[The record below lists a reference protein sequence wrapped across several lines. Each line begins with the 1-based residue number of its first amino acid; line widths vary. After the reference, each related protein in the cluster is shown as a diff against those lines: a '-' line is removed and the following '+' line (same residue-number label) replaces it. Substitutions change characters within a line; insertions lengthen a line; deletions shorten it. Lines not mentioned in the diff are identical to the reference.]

1 MIKFCIF
8 FIFFPFLIFANDNDF
23 KWNHWILAKKNELR
37 NLNFKKSTISYLDN
51 LKFNNKVLDL
61 DKKQP
66 EKVIFFEE
74 YQSKVLSKRRLAQAI
89 IKYKE
94 NKSLFNEL
102 EKKFNISPYILISLW
117 GLETSFGKNTGK
129 FNILNALATLSFKSR
144 RKDFFDKQFNS
155 TLKLIDV
162 GMIEKE
168 KLFGSWAGAMGQTQF
183 MPTTLTTYGVDFN
196 KDGKIDPFNKI
207 DALASGANYL
217 SELGWNNN
225 LIWGEEVN
233 VPNSDEIENLI
244 EKKQYFSQSFWKS
257 HGFILKKNYDSKT
270 KLKLISPKSKKKKLF
285 LVSKN
290 FDKILNWNRSYFFAL
305 SIYKFTDQIKNNLN

>member
-89 IKYKE
+89 TKYKE

-102 EKKFNISPYILISLW
+102 EKKFNSSPYI
-117 GLETSFGKNTGK
+117 
-129 FNILNALATLSFKSR
+129 
-144 RKDFFDKQFNS
+144 
-155 TLKLIDV
+155 
-162 GMIEKE
+162 
-168 KLFGSWAGAMGQTQF
+168 
-183 MPTTLTTYGVDFN
+183 
-196 KDGKIDPFNKI
+196 
-207 DALASGANYL
+207 
-217 SELGWNNN
+217 
-225 LIWGEEVN
+225 
-233 VPNSDEIENLI
+233 
-244 EKKQYFSQSFWKS
+244 
-257 HGFILKKNYDSKT
+257 
-270 KLKLISPKSKKKKLF
+270 
-285 LVSKN
+285 
-290 FDKILNWNRSYFFAL
+290 
-305 SIYKFTDQIKNNLN
+305 